1 MFLGKGI
8 DVLPNKYC
16 LVGEWA
22 LGGSLTHVH
31 ARDVV
36 GHGADETRQILPS
49 LSSARVEQSDDLLG
63 AFFDLKLP
71 LRAANQRKPDM
82 SHQNHCRS

>member
-49 LSSARVEQSDDLLG
+49 LSSARVEQSG
-63 AFFDLKLP
+63 YSSPTNFFTAFLTNSGKGV
-71 LRAANQRKPDM
+71 
-82 SHQNHCRS
+82 